1 MRIAKW
7 AKALGMKT
15 HYYISPQIWAWKE
28 SRISAI
34 KRDIDKM
41 YVILPFENNFTKTTS
56 LSCCVRWTS
65 AHRCYS
71 KSACD
76 RCHYFRRENQL
87 DQNQ

>member
-15 HYYISPQIWAWKE
+15 HYYISTNLGMEE

-41 YVILPFENNFTKTTS
+41 YVILPFENNFEDKHHFPVAFGHPLIDAIKIS
-56 LSCCVRWTS
+56 LQSMP
-65 AHRCYS
+65 
-71 KSACD
+71 
-76 RCHYFRRENQL
+76 L
-87 DQNQ
+87 L